1 MAKDTNI
8 YRIVDIQK
16 AYGCSH
22 SEAVQA
28 RKLLWYLE
36 KNIEE
41 LEEAI
46 ILDEQERLLKLCI
59 GFVQQNNV
67 VKQN

>member
-1 MAKDTNI
+1 MGKDTNI
-8 YRIVDIQK
+8 YRITDIQK
-16 AYGCSH
+16 LYGCSY

-36 KNIEE
+36 RNIEE

-59 GFVQQNNV
+59 GFSQKDKVT
-67 VKQN
+67 KQN

>member
-8 YRIVDIQK
+8 YRITDIQK

-22 SEAVQA
+22 SEAVEA

-36 KNIEE
+36 RNIEE

-46 ILDEQERLLKLCI
+46 FLDEQERLLKLCI
-59 GFVQQNNV
+59 GYAQQN
-67 VKQN
+67 KSTK

>member
-8 YRIVDIQK
+8 YRITDIQK
-16 AYGCSH
+16 AYGCSY
-22 SEAVQA
+22 SEAVLA

-36 KNIEE
+36 KNFEE

-46 ILDEQERLLKLCI
+46 ILDEQERLLKLCL
-59 GFVQQNNV
+59 GFAQQNKV
-67 VKQN
+67 TKQN